1 MILAAMQPVPPAID
15 RYSDKNELQPRISIQ
30 RRPVEEDNTQNLIG
44 NGCRPVPDIL
54 FHQQPDADRARNKD
68 KKLCRTNPE
77 NFEEMHLLGLAIFAC
92 FVHVADSRLVKQQVG
107 SAVTA
112 QLDAIPVIPLDQTL
126 HMLAVSQHDHD
137 RSLALHL
144 LLIVEVFGVSLVLR
158 LDLLHQW
165 HTVSTFQPLTALRHW
180 LCARCRR
187 AERRP
192 DELAIDEFFLTMLRG
207 LACSG

>member
-1 MILAAMQPVPPAID
+1 MILAAMQPVPPAIN

-44 NGCRPVPDIL
+44 NGCWPVPDIL
-54 FHQQPDADRARNKD
+54 LHQQPDADRARNEN
-68 KKLCRTNPE
+68 KKFCRTNPA
-77 NFEEMHLLGLAIFAC
+77 NFAR

-107 SAVTA
+107 SAVA
-112 QLDAIPVIPLDQTL
+112 GQLDAIPVVPLDQTL
-126 HMLAVSQHDHD
+126 QMLAVFEHNND
-137 RSLALHL
+137 RSFTLHL

-158 LDLLHQW
+158 LDLLHQR
-165 HTVSTFQPLTALRHW
+165 HSVSTFQPFTTLRHW
-180 LCARCRR
+180 LRARCRR

-192 DELAIDEFFLTMLRG
+192 YELSVDEFFLAMLRG